1 MTFLKKLLNLSGCT
15 KLKPS
20 EDNEL
25 VDRKDDDG
33 DVLIGGNKAHRH
45 NYVPWQSPTISSR
58 RMLSRVRNSPR
69 VEKTVQRWWTT
80 FSKEEETGVGNGI
93 EDGDGGG
100 AVVASATNEGAET
113 EAAAEEEAHREADS
127 GSRTGEGEDEAEDHR
142 TVAGV
147 VGKEGVAVV

>member
-1 MTFLKKLLNLSGCT
+1 M
-15 KLKPS
+15 KPS

-33 DVLIGGNKAHRH
+33 DVLIGGNKAHKH

-80 FSKEEETGVGNGI
+80 FSKEEETGVAVGNGI